1 MFRNSIHMHLHE
13 YSLTTIGHRANIS
26 RSFFALSFFT
36 AIPIVLDSAIASG
49 AWGQE
54 LAYKFSMFNCFCG
67 LLQMF
72 QNSIH
77 IHLHGHFFIMIGHE
91 ANIIRSFFIL
101 SFFPAIPIVLD
112 STIASG
118 AWEGSSVARHRNYPI
133 IDCFERR
140 VVRVPSGQEVAEHR
154 MEGEIYNKLYKIL
167 ENEKIE

>member
-1 MFRNSIHMHLHE
+1 MHLHE

-49 AWGQE
+49 E
-54 LAYKFSMFNCFCG
+54 
-67 LLQMF
+67 
-72 QNSIH
+72 
-77 IHLHGHFFIMIGHE
+77 
-91 ANIIRSFFIL
+91 
-101 SFFPAIPIVLD
+101 
-112 STIASG
+112 
-118 AWEGSSVARHRNYPI
+118 WEGSSVARHRNYPI

-167 ENEKIE
+167 EHKKIEIETLLIVKI

>member
-1 MFRNSIHMHLHE
+1 MTNSLRSDSVIFCINAKTYVLSTSSDT
-13 YSLTTIGHRANIS
+13 YRASWYRISADPSLLC
-26 RSFFALSFFT
+26 RSFFI
-36 AIPIVLDSAIASG
+36 AIPIVLDSAIGSS

-67 LLQMF
+67 RLQMF

-77 IHLHGHFFIMIGHE
+77 IHQHRHFLIMIGHE

-101 SFFPAIPIVLD
+101 SFFTAIPIVLD
-112 STIASG
+112 SAIASG

-154 MEGEIYNKLYKIL
+154 MEGEI
-167 ENEKIE
+167 

>member
-1 MFRNSIHMHLHE
+1 MTNSLRSDSVIFCINAKTYVLSTSSDT
-13 YSLTTIGHRANIS
+13 YRASWYRISADPSLLC
-26 RSFFALSFFT
+26 RSFFI
-36 AIPIVLDSAIASG
+36 AIPIVLDSAIGSS

-72 QNSIH
+72 RNSIH
-77 IHLHGHFFIMIGHE
+77 MHLHGHFLIMIGYE
-91 ANIIRSFFIL
+91 ANICRSFFAL
-101 SFFPAIPIVLD
+101 SFFTAIPIVLD
-112 STIASG
+112 SAIASG

-154 MEGEIYNKLYKIL
+154 MEGEI
-167 ENEKIE
+167 

>member
-1 MFRNSIHMHLHE
+1 MHLHE

-49 AWGQE
+49 AW
-54 LAYKFSMFNCFCG
+54 
-67 LLQMF
+67 
-72 QNSIH
+72 
-77 IHLHGHFFIMIGHE
+77 
-91 ANIIRSFFIL
+91 
-101 SFFPAIPIVLD
+101 
-112 STIASG
+112 
-118 AWEGSSVARHRNYPI
+118 EGSSVARHRNYPI

-140 VVRVPSGQEVAEHR
+140 VVRVTSGQEADEHR